1 MRKYLKLMVS
11 VFLIFV
17 ILFTSACRREL
28 KDLTEDD
35 AKTTL
40 NSYLKK
46 ISISDNQNPVKDIAG
61 AESISLANIN
71 KYPLSVETNAEI
83 SVEIFT
89 STEKGGTGN
98 DGWINDIAKRFNE
111 SNQNINGKTI
121 GVEIRP
127 IASGL
132 AMDYLT
138 SKTYTPDAFSPSNEL
153 WIEMLKSKEIT
164 PTLIEKTLVGNTA
177 GVLIKNEL
185 YNNLKQA
192 HGEINLAKIAE
203 LGISKNI
210 TFGYTSPYASS
221 TGLNMLVSI
230 LTEFDKKDPLSD
242 NAVNQMIQFQG
253 CVPPALLTT
262 AQMRDSASNGLIDI
276 MVMEYQAYINE
287 PILKDYIFIPMGV
300 RHDSPLYAVKELS
313 DDKTQVLK
321 LFSEFCKNSES
332 QKLAVEYGFNQNK
345 DYVGADITMS
355 GSELYQAQSL
365 WKENKEGGKP
375 IIAVFVADLSGSMQ
389 GSPLKSL
396 QNALVGA
403 SPYIGQSNYIGLVS
417 YSSSVVRELPITQF
431 DNNQRALFNG
441 VVKKFQ
447 SNGST
452 YTHEALMV
460 AADMVLAAKEQH
472 PDATGMIFLLTDG
485 ESNGHY
491 EYKDSAP
498 IIKGLKIPVHCI
510 GFNHGSDELDELSK
524 LVEASYIKADNDDVS
539 YQLKLI
545 FQNGL

>member
-1 MRKYLKLMVS
+1 MRKHLKLIIS
-11 VFLIFV
+11 VFLILG
-17 ILFTSACRREL
+17 IIFTSGCSG
-28 KDLTEDD
+28 KSDDLSESD

-40 NSYLKK
+40 EAYLKK
-46 ISISDNQNPVKDIAG
+46 ISVSDNNNPVKDIAG

-71 KYPLSVETNAEI
+71 KYPLSVETRADI
-83 SVEIFT
+83 VVEIFT
-89 STEKGGTGN
+89 STEKGGTGK
-98 DGWINDIAKRFNE
+98 DGWINDVAEKFNE
-111 SNQNINGKTI
+111 SNYQIDGKTV

-138 SKTYTPDAFSPSNEL
+138 SKTYTPDAYSPSNEL
-153 WIEMLKSKEIT
+153 WIEMLKSKGIT
-164 PTLIEKTLVGNTA
+164 TELIEKSLVGNTA
-177 GVLIKNEL
+177 GVLIKTEL
-185 YNNLKQA
+185 YNNLKQQ
-192 HGEINLAKIAE
+192 HGEINLAKILE
-203 LGISKNI
+203 LGISKSI
-210 TFGYTSPYASS
+210 TFGYTSPYSSS

-230 LTEFDKKDPLSD
+230 LTEFDKNDPLSD
-242 NAVNQMIQFQG
+242 NAINQIVQFQG

-262 AQMRDSASNGLIDI
+262 AQMRESASNGMIDI

-287 PILKDYIFIPMGV
+287 PKLKDYIFIPMGV

-313 DDKTQVLK
+313 EEKTQALN
-321 LFSEFCKNSES
+321 LFAEFCKNPES
-332 QKLAVEYGFNQNK
+332 QKLGSEYGFNQNN
-345 DYVGADITMS
+345 DYVGTDITLN
-355 GSELYQAQSL
+355 GSQLYQAQSV

-389 GSPLKSL
+389 GNPIKSL

-417 YSSSVVRELPITQF
+417 YSSSVTRELPITQF
-431 DNNQRALFNG
+431 DNDQRALFNG

-447 SNGST
+447 ANGST

-460 AADMVLAAKEQH
+460 ACDMLLEAKEQH

-485 ESNGHY
+485 EANGKY
-491 EYKDSAP
+491 TFEDSES
-498 IIKGLKIPVHCI
+498 ILKGLKIPVHCI
-510 GFNHGSDELDELSK
+510 GFNQGSDELDELSK